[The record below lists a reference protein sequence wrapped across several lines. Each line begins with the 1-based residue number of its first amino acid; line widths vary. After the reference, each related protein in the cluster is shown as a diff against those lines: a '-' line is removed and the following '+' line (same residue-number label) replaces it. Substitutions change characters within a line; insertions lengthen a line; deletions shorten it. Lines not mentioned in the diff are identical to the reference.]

1 MKSGDTPLSDY
12 IITKQLTRATTEYS
26 DSKGLPHV
34 QVAIRMKS
42 QGKSD
47 SDLIHNFIPYV
58 ICDDNKKRDPKTKI
72 GLGDKAYSPDEFL
85 NSKNALK
92 IDIDWYIN

>member
-1 MKSGDTPLSDY
+1 L
-12 IITKQLTRATTEYS
+12 
-26 DSKGLPHV
+26 V
-34 QVAIRMKS
+34 
-42 QGKSD
+42 
-47 SDLIHNFIPYV
+47 HNFIPYI
-58 ICDDNKKRDPKTKI
+58 ICDDNKKPEKGVKV